1 MRGDQCGSSGS
12 SDNVTGAKWQ
22 VASDANA
29 FHQANMIP
37 NSNDIRVFSSERVL
51 TQLIRAAF
59 PFDDTEVTAPIIRA
73 DEWNAVAAV
82 AWQNNCAPLLY
93 AALLQN
99 DSADQPPSA
108 IVETLQSAYHQTK
121 IANWVAF
128 REISELLVLFE
139 RAQIPAVLLKGAA
152 LAKTVYPAMAL
163 RPMGDVDILIRRD
176 DARRVSAILIE
187 RGFAT
192 TLEPTENFYS
202 RFSYDQAFE
211 RRGIFPLM
219 IETHWHLFSLPYYR
233 ERIPIEWFWQRTMPI
248 RVNDQPT
255 RAFTPEAQIMHLA
268 AHAVLHHQGHNLLA
282 SFDLALVLARYREQ
296 INWDD
301 VIESA
306 RAFGLSHILQSNLA
320 RVRDA
325 WGVSVPDEVFV
336 RLTRSSN
343 VRERILFA
351 INTSSRVEA
360 RDVWDGMNLPDDKSR
375 LLYAWHTLFPSREYM
390 RQRYGITDARA
401 IPLHYAQRLARGVG
415 MFVHS
420 AAAMAGNVVKVFAR
434 S

>member
-1 MRGDQCGSSGS
+1 
-12 SDNVTGAKWQ
+12 
-22 VASDANA
+22 
-29 FHQANMIP
+29 MIP
-37 NSNDIRVFSSERVL
+37 NSNGIRVFDSERLL

-59 PFDDTEVTAPIIRA
+59 PFDDAE
-73 DEWNAVAAV
+73 VAAPTIRSDDWDAVVSV

-99 DSADQPPSA
+99 DCADKLPSA
-108 IVETLQSAYHQTK
+108 IVEMLQTAYHRTK

-128 REISELLVLFE
+128 REINELLVIFE
-139 RAQIPAVLLKGAA
+139 REKIPAVLLKGAA
-152 LAKTVYPAMAL
+152 LAKTLYPYIAM

-176 DARRVSAILIE
+176 DAPRVGDILTA

-192 TLEPTENFYS
+192 TLEPTDDFYT

-211 RRGIFPLM
+211 RVGKFPMML
-219 IETHWHLFSLPYYR
+219 EAHWHLFSLPYYR
-233 ERIPIEWFWQRTMPI
+233 ERIPIEWFWQRTMPA
-248 RVNDQPT
+248 RVGDQPA
-255 RAFTPEAQIMHLA
+255 RVFAPEAQIMHLA

-282 SFDLALVLARYREQ
+282 SYDLALVLAHFREQ

-325 WGVSVPDEVFV
+325 WGLSVPDDVCA
-336 RLTRSSN
+336 RLARSAG

-360 RDVWDGMNLPDDKSR
+360 RDLWDGMNLPDGKSR
-375 LLYAWHTLFPSREYM
+375 WLYFWHTFFPSREYM
-390 RQRYGITDARA
+390 RQRYGITDARE
-401 IPLHYAQRLARGVG
+401 IPLHYARRLGRGVG
-415 MFVHS
+415 MFVRS
-420 AAAMAGNVVKVFAR
+420 VAAMAGNVVKMLVRA
-434 S
+434 